1 MRQQILAK
9 FFNHFFTFAII
20 GIIFVYLSSQ
30 AYAAGNIYGACAGL
44 AQTQA
49 ICTDDPCGTGV
60 ATNYATMAYNG
71 YTSSG
76 ACSQYCC
83 TNVSPTPTPTVTV
96 TPSFT
101 PSPTPSTR
109 IDLTI
114 CLHGLGNCGDNV
126 SPNAGGNKNLKHLT
140 RALNLGLFDS
150 SDQQVASITGTL
162 QYSTASAKF
171 TAKLTVPANI
181 SAGSYIAKI
190 NADGF
195 LTKQVPGITQ
205 VTSGQ
210 TITIPEVSLVAGN
223 INNDNQV
230 DILDYNLLTD
240 CFGSKQT
247 SPSCTIHPTSTSSGA
262 DLNDDGVVDAADYNL
277 FLRELSVQKA
287 N

>member
-1 MRQQILAK
+1 MVSYFHEKMRQQILAK

-30 AYAAGNIYGACAGL
+30 AYAAGNIYGACSGL

-83 TNVSPTPTPTVTV
+83 TNI
-96 TPSFT
+96 
-101 PSPTPSTR
+101 SPTPSTR
-109 IDLTI
+109 IDLTV

-126 SPNAGGNKNLKHLT
+126 SPNAGGNKNQKHLT
-140 RALNLGLFDS
+140 RNVNLGLFDN

-171 TAKLTVPANI
+171 TAKLSTPVNVTT
-181 SAGSYIAKI
+181 GSYIAKI
-190 NADGF
+190 GADGF
-195 LTKQVPGITQ
+195 LTKQVPGIVQITN
-205 VTSGQ
+205 GQ
-210 TITIPEVSLVAGN
+210 TIAIPEVSLVTGN
-223 INNDNQV
+223 INNDSQI

-247 SPSCTIHPTSTSSGA
+247 SSSCTMHPTSTSSGA